1 MTVGTKAVID
11 RAVIFALAAVFILQ
25 QLTQWGPL
33 VYVLGGLSF
42 MAVLLLLPKLKGIA
56 LWLSLFF
63 MAGGVVLMLA
73 QQAAAAYWFKAASMN
88 ATLVTLFVFAP
99 LFGIPVRLPDYVA
112 ALKRFYETRMRSTTA
127 LFIGTQLMTHIM
139 GGFINVGSIPVVYHL
154 VFVKPRSGHL
164 SGLLA
169 NALNR
174 GFGGA
179 ICWSPYFAAMALVT
193 SALKLNWS
201 ALLPYLIGLSLI
213 SLLVSLAVDFKQLR
227 AKDEA
232 SELAASQTDE
242 LSQEVVEVT
251 TVAPSTKATQAIENQ
266 RGQSMEKEHERRAS
280 FPMGLAIYLLC
291 ATAAILLLEQLIE
304 LPMVLITCMGAVVF
318 PLLWCL
324 AKGALPTFRQGLK
337 NHLTVTLPALQKEI
351 TLFLAAGFF
360 SGSIGATGFGNVI
373 PSLLGHMPLPIAWS
387 FSIFTIVMIAATS
400 LIGLHPI
407 VLVTILATSIDPAV
421 VQISPIY
428 FAVLLLGSW
437 GLSNPISPASAVNN
451 LLAGLFN
458 KSVFEL
464 ARPNYR
470 FAAVMGLALLLYLM
484 MI

>member
-1 MTVGTKAVID
+1 MIVGTKAVID
-11 RAVIFALAAVFILQ
+11 RAIVFALAAVFIFQ
-25 QLTQWGPL
+25 QLTHFEPL

-42 MAVLLLLPKLKGIA
+42 LAVLLLLPKLKGVA
-56 LWLSLFF
+56 RWLTLFF
-63 MAGGVVLMLA
+63 MTGGMALMLV
-73 QQAAAAYWFKAASMN
+73 QQQDVAYWFKAASMN

-99 LFGIPVRLPDYVA
+99 LFGIPVRLPEYVA
-112 ALKRFYETRMRSTTA
+112 ALKRFYETRMRSSSA

-154 VFVKPRSGHL
+154 VFVKPRSERL

-193 SALKLNWS
+193 SSLKLNWS

-213 SLLVSLAVDFKQLR
+213 SLLASVVVDFKLLR
-227 AKDEA
+227 AKDE
-232 SELAASQTDE
+232 SNELLAVEAGGSSKETVEAGDSQKE
-242 LSQEVVEVT
+242 
-251 TVAPSTKATQAIENQ
+251 
-266 RGQSMEKEHERRAS
+266 QSGEQDKGESAS
-280 FPMGLAIYLLC
+280 FPIGLGLYLLL

-304 LPMVLITCMGAVVF
+304 LPMVLITCMAAVVF

-324 AKGALPTFRQGLK
+324 AKGALPTFRQGLN

-360 SGSIGATGFGNVI
+360 SGSISATGFGDVI
-373 PSLLGHMPLPIAWS
+373 PSLLGYIPLPIALS
-387 FSIFTIVMIAATS
+387 FSIFTIVILASTS

-407 VLVTILATSIDPAV
+407 VLVTILASSIDPAA

-428 FAVLLLGSW
+428 FGVLLLGSW
-437 GLSNPISPASAVNN
+437 GLSNPISPASAANN

-458 KSVFEL
+458 KSTFGL

-470 FAAVMGLALLLYLM
+470 FAALMGLALLLYLM
-484 MI
+484 LL

>member
-1 MTVGTKAVID
+1 MMVGTKAVID
-11 RAVIFALAAVFILQ
+11 RAVIFALAAVFIFQ
-25 QLTQWGPL
+25 QLTHLEPL

-42 MAVLLLLPKLKGIA
+42 LAVLLLLPKLKGVA
-56 LWLSLFF
+56 LWLTLFF
-63 MAGGVVLMLA
+63 MTGGIALMLV
-73 QQAAAAYWFKAASMN
+73 QHQAAAYWFKAASMN

-99 LFGIPVRLPDYVA
+99 LFGIPVRLPGYVA
-112 ALKRFYETRMRSTTA
+112 ALKSFYETRMRSHTA

-154 VFVKPRSGHL
+154 VFVKPRSGRL

-193 SALKLNWS
+193 SALRLNWS

-213 SLLVSLAVDFKQLR
+213 SLLVSVVVDFKRLR
-227 AKDEA
+227 AKDEV
-232 SELAASQTDE
+232 SELVAAEAGGWSKEATG
-242 LSQEVVEVT
+242 VVE
-251 TVAPSTKATQAIENQ
+251 SQN
-266 RGQSMEKEHERRAS
+266 GQSSEKDNGRRAS
-280 FPMGLAIYLLC
+280 FPIGLGIYLLM
-291 ATAAILLLEQLIE
+291 ATAAILLLEQLID
-304 LPMVLITCMGAVVF
+304 LPMVLITCMAAVVF

-324 AKGALPTFRQGLK
+324 AKGALSTFRQGLK

-360 SGSIGATGFGNVI
+360 SGSISATGFGNVI
-373 PSLLGHMPLPIAWS
+373 PSLLGHIPLPIALS
-387 FSIFTIVMIAATS
+387 FSIFTIVLIASTS

-407 VLVTILATSIDPAV
+407 VLVTILANSIDPAV

-464 ARPNYR
+464 ARPNYI

>member
-25 QLTQWGPL
+25 QFTHWGPL

-42 MAVLLLLPKLKGIA
+42 LAVLLLLPKLEGVA
-56 LWLSLFF
+56 LWLTLFF
-63 MAGGVVLMLA
+63 MAGGVVLMLV
-73 QQAAAAYWFKAASMN
+73 QQADAAYWFKAASMN

-112 ALKRFYETRMRSTTA
+112 ALKRFYETRMRSSTA

-154 VFVKPRSGHL
+154 VFVKPRSGRL

-201 ALLPYLIGLSLI
+201 SLVPYLIGLSLI

-227 AKDEA
+227 AKDEV
-232 SELAASQTDE
+232 SELAAAEAGEWGQEATEAVESQ
-242 LSQEVVEVT
+242 
-251 TVAPSTKATQAIENQ
+251 K
-266 RGQSMEKEHERRAS
+266 GQGREKENGRGAS
-280 FPMGLAIYLLC
+280 FPIGLGVYLLL
-291 ATAAILLLEQLIE
+291 ATAAILLLEQLID
-304 LPMVLITCMGAVVF
+304 LPMVLITCMSAIVF
-318 PLLWCL
+318 PLLWCF
-324 AKGALPTFRQGLK
+324 AKGELPTFRQGLS
-337 NHLTVTLPALQKEI
+337 NHLTITLPALQKEI

-360 SGSIGATGFGNVI
+360 SGSISATGFGNVI
-373 PSLLGHMPLPIAWS
+373 PSLLGHIPLPLAVS
-387 FSIFTIVMIAATS
+387 FSIFTIVIIASTS

-407 VLVTILATSIDPAV
+407 VLITILATSIDPAA

-428 FAVLLLGSW
+428 FAILLLGSW

-451 LLAGLFN
+451 LLTGLFN

-464 ARPNYR
+464 ARPNYI
-470 FAAVMGLALLLYLM
+470 FAAVMGVALLLYLM